1 MEPATYASLPLAQ
14 DQEALSGPPQTVQ
27 LGQARQRGGGWRAW
41 ARRAYTVIALLA
53 FTAGYGFAWAVRRT
67 HRSPCDLAFV
77 ITAYYLVAVL
87 CCCVTKLQLQRLD
100 VDDHPAAAPERRRSM
115 LAVWAVSVLFLATC
129 FAWAVHRTRR
139 SPPDLAFVVTT
150 YWFVAVLCCSVWK
163 LQLQRLDDD
172 PSLAP
177 ERRRARLAAWAVSV
191 LFVAA
196 CFAWAVYRTHR
207 RPRALAF
214 VIATY
219 YLIAVLYCCLR
230 KLELLRLEDDPAAG
244 PERRRTRLAAMAVSV
259 AQGSTVAL
267 SAADRM
273 PNLALK
279 LAVFGLT
286 AMAMGLVYFF
296 IFNRMDGEYGRA
308 QSAAAPR
315 PERPL
320 HEQSPDQRA

>member
-1 MEPATYASLPLAQ
+1 MEPATYASFPLAQ
-14 DQEALSGPPQTVQ
+14 DQEALWGPPQTVH
-27 LGQARQRGGGWRAW
+27 LGQAPRRGGDWRAW

-53 FTAGYGFAWAVRRT
+53 FTAGFAWAVRRT
-67 HRSPCDLAFV
+67 RRSPCDLAFV

-87 CCCVTKLQLQRLD
+87 CFCVRKLQLQRL
-100 VDDHPAAAPERRRSM
+100 DDHPAAAPEQRRSM

-139 SPPDLAFVVTT
+139 SPRDLALVVTT
-150 YWFVAVLCCSVWK
+150 YWFVAVLCCCVWK
-163 LQLQRLDDD
+163 LQLLRLDDD

-177 ERRRARLAAWAVSV
+177 ERRRARLVGWAVSV

-244 PERRRTRLAAMAVSV
+244 PERRRARLAAMAVSV
-259 AQGSTVAL
+259 AQGNTVAL

-279 LAVFGLT
+279 LVVFGLT
-286 AMAMGLVYFF
+286 AMAMGLLYFF
-296 IFNRMDGEYGRA
+296 IFSRIDGEYGRA

-315 PERPL
+315 AERPL
-320 HEQSPDQRA
+320 HEQSPEQSA

>member
-1 MEPATYASLPLAQ
+1 MEPATYSSLPLAQ
-14 DQEALSGPPQTVQ
+14 DQEAMSGPPLTVH

-53 FTAGYGFAWAVRRT
+53 FTAGFAWAVHRT
-67 HRSPCDLAFV
+67 RRSPRDLAFV
-77 ITAYYLVAVL
+77 ITAYYLVAVPVL
-87 CCCVTKLQLQRLD
+87 CCCVWKLQLQRLD
-100 VDDHPAAAPERRRSM
+100 DDPAAAPERRRSM

-139 SPPDLAFVVTT
+139 SPRDLAFVVST
-150 YWFVAVLCCSVWK
+150 YWFVAVFCCCVWK
-163 LQLQRLDDD
+163 LQLLRLDDD

-177 ERRRARLAAWAVSV
+177 ERRRARLVAWAVSA
-191 LFVAA
+191 LFVVA
-196 CFAWAVYRTHR
+196 CFAWAVYRTRH

-214 VIATY
+214 VIAIY

-230 KLELLRLEDDPAAG
+230 KLELLRLEDDPAAV

-273 PNLALK
+273 PNLPLK

-296 IFNRMDGEYGRA
+296 IVRRIDGEYGRA
-308 QSAAAPR
+308 RSAAAPR

-320 HEQSPDQRA
+320 HEQSPEQSG